1 MTMGIASRP
10 VEDRA
15 VGEFLDCAAGEP
27 SALLIEGEPGIGKT
41 TLWRAS
47 IERARG
53 RGFQVLSAQVPGTE
67 SVLAYSSLADLIGGV
82 DPAAWKDLPSL
93 QRAAVEQILQRE
105 HAFGAATDQRAVAAA
120 FLAVIE
126 RLSGDG
132 PVLVAIDDLQWL
144 DPSTAHVVAYTA
156 RRLSGPAGFSAR
168 CAPCLRTATRC
179 HGCNSPGPMP

>member
-1 MTMGIASRP
+1 
-10 VEDRA
+10 
-15 VGEFLDCAAGEP
+15 
-27 SALLIEGEPGIGKT
+27 
-41 TLWRAS
+41 
-47 IERARG
+47 
-53 RGFQVLSAQVPGTE
+53 
-67 SVLAYSSLADLIGGV
+67 V

-105 HAFGAATDQRAVAAA
+105 HAFGAATDQRVVAAA

-156 RRLSGPAGFSAR
+156 RRLSGPVGFSAR
-168 CAPCLRTATRC
+168 CALCLRTATRC